1 VNFRLI
7 QSYKIAETVFI
18 DVELVALAAVLI
30 VQGIG
35 RSKMQT
41 LSFKQN
47 KSPLRYFAISLPLV
61 LLILI
66 TLQPAFA
73 EDANSVETLRQIGKT
88 FTKIA
93 KKASPAVV
101 GIKAEKTIIYY
112 PTIPDWPFGEP
123 FDPFEDDF
131 FDRFFRRRSPRER
144 SPQRKYQ
151 QVAQGSGF
159 IISPD
164 GYILTSNHLVGEADK
179 VTVKLGE
186 DPDIEAK
193 VVGRDP
199 DSDVAVIKI
208 EGNDLAYLELADSD
222 ALEVGE
228 WVLAIG
234 NPFGLSHTVTAGIV
248 SAKGRSGF
256 RLATYE
262 DFIQTDAAINPGNSG
277 GPLLNLDGKV
287 AGINTFIIS
296 RSGGNMGIGFAIP
309 INMAKVVYKQIIK
322 SGAVVRGFLGVANP
336 QTLTPEMAAVL
347 GLEEDTK
354 GVLIPHVIEDS
365 AADKAG
371 LKHNDIIVELNG
383 QPLEKASELLNRIAA
398 LKPGT
403 KVKIVV
409 LRDGERKTLTVKLGK
424 RPPAK
429 ELAGGQPETL
439 EQLGLTVKDLTDDL
453 AERLGYEGL
462 TGVLVSRVE
471 PGSQA
476 AREGITAGTLIMEVN
491 QTQVKNTKEFN
502 KAIEKAKEKGSVLL
516 LIRGEDYT
524 RFFVLKLPEE

>member
-1 VNFRLI
+1 
-7 QSYKIAETVFI
+7 
-18 DVELVALAAVLI
+18 
-30 VQGIG
+30 
-35 RSKMQT
+35 MQT

-47 KSPLRYFAISLPLV
+47 KSTLRYFAISFPLV

-73 EDANSVETLRQIGKT
+73 QDTNSIDTLRQIGKT

-93 KKASPAVV
+93 GKASPAVV
-101 GIKAEKTIIYY
+101 GIKAEKTITYY
-112 PTIPDWPFGEP
+112 PTIPDWPFSDP

-144 SPQRKYQ
+144 SPERKYQ

-179 VTVKLGE
+179 VIVKLRDKSE
-186 DPDIEAK
+186 IEA
-193 VVGRDP
+193 VVKGRDP

-208 EGNDLAYLELADSD
+208 ERKDLAYLKLADSD

-287 AGINTFIIS
+287 VGINTFIIS

-309 INMAKVVYKQIIK
+309 INMAKAISKELIDTGK
-322 SGAVVRGFLGVANP
+322 VVRGFLGVVNP
-336 QTLTPEMAAVL
+336 ETVTPEMAAAL
-347 GLEEDTK
+347 GLEDTK

-365 AADKAG
+365 AAEKAG

-383 QPLEKASELLNRIAA
+383 QPLEKASELLNRVAA
-398 LKPGT
+398 LRPGT
-403 KVKIVV
+403 KVKMVV
-409 LRDGERKTLTVKLGK
+409 IRDGKRKTLTVELGE
-424 RPPAK
+424 RPPKA
-429 ELAGGQPETL
+429 EIDGAPPEAL
-439 EQLGLTVKDLTDDL
+439 KQLGLTVKNLTDDL
-453 AERLGYEGL
+453 AQRLGYEGL
-462 TGVLVSRVE
+462 AGVVVTRVE

-476 AREGITAGTLIMEVN
+476 ARKGITAGMLIMEVN

-502 KAIEKAKEKGSVLL
+502 EAIEKAREKGSVLL
-516 LIRGEDYT
+516 LIRDEGYT
-524 RFFVLKLPEE
+524 RFAVLKLPEE

>member
-1 VNFRLI
+1 
-7 QSYKIAETVFI
+7 
-18 DVELVALAAVLI
+18 
-30 VQGIG
+30 
-35 RSKMQT
+35 MQT

-47 KSPLRYFAISLPLV
+47 KSTLRYFAFSLPLV

-66 TLQPAFA
+66 TLQPVFA
-73 EDANSVETLRQIGKT
+73 EDANSIDTLRQIGKI

-93 KKASPAVV
+93 GKTSPAVV
-101 GIKAEKTIIYY
+101 GIKAEKTITYY
-112 PTIPDWPFGEP
+112 PTIPDWPFSDP

-144 SPQRKYQ
+144 SPERKYQ

-179 VTVKLGE
+179 VIVKLRDKSE
-186 DPDIEAK
+186 VEA
-193 VVGRDP
+193 VVKGRDP

-208 EGNDLAYLELADSD
+208 ERKDLAYLELADSD

-287 AGINTFIIS
+287 VGINTFIIS

-309 INMAKVVYKQIIK
+309 INMAKAISKELIDTGK
-322 SGAVVRGFLGVANP
+322 VVRGFLGVVNP
-336 QTLTPEMAAVL
+336 ETVTPEMAAAL
-347 GLEEDTK
+347 GLEDTK

-365 AADKAG
+365 AAEKAG
-371 LKHNDIIVELNG
+371 LKHNDIIVELND
-383 QPLEKASELLNRIAA
+383 QPLEKASELLNRVAA
-398 LKPGT
+398 LRPGT
-403 KVKIVV
+403 KVKMVV
-409 LRDGERKTLTVKLGK
+409 IRDGKRKTLTVKLGE
-424 RPPAK
+424 RPPRAEIDGAPPDVLK
-429 ELAGGQPETL
+429 
-439 EQLGLTVKDLTDDL
+439 QLGLTVKNLTDDL
-453 AERLGYEGL
+453 AQRLGYEGL
-462 TGVLVSRVE
+462 TGVVVTRVE

-476 AREGITAGTLIMEVN
+476 ARKGITAGMLIMEVN

-502 KAIEKAKEKGSVLL
+502 KAIEKAREKGSVLL
-516 LIRGEDYT
+516 LIRDEDYT
-524 RFFVLKLPEE
+524 RFFVLKLPKE

>member
-1 VNFRLI
+1 VNFLLI
-7 QSYKIAETVFI
+7 KSYKIAETVFI

-35 RSKMQT
+35 RSKMRT
-41 LSFKQN
+41 LSSKQN
-47 KSPLRYFAISLPLV
+47 KSSLRYFAISLPLV

-66 TLQPAFA
+66 ALQPAFA
-73 EDANSVETLRQIGKT
+73 EDTNSVETLRRIGKT

-93 KKASPAVV
+93 GKASPAVV
-101 GIKAEKTIIYY
+101 GVKAEKTITYY
-112 PTIPDWPFGEP
+112 PTIPDWPFGDT
-123 FDPFEDDF
+123 FDPFNDDF

-144 SPQRKYQ
+144 SPERKYQ

-186 DPDIEAK
+186 DPLVEAK

-208 EGNDLAYLELADSD
+208 EGNDLACLELADSD

-287 AGINTFIIS
+287 VGINTFIIS

-309 INMAKVVYKQIIK
+309 INMAK
-322 SGAVVRGFLGVANP
+322 AVS
-336 QTLTPEMAAVL
+336 
-347 GLEEDTK
+347 
-354 GVLIPHVIEDS
+354 I
-365 AADKAG
+365 
-371 LKHNDIIVELNG
+371 
-383 QPLEKASELLNRIAA
+383 
-398 LKPGT
+398 
-403 KVKIVV
+403 
-409 LRDGERKTLTVKLGK
+409 LRR
-424 RPPAK
+424 
-429 ELAGGQPETL
+429 
-439 EQLGLTVKDLTDDL
+439 
-453 AERLGYEGL
+453 
-462 TGVLVSRVE
+462 
-471 PGSQA
+471 
-476 AREGITAGTLIMEVN
+476 
-491 QTQVKNTKEFN
+491 
-502 KAIEKAKEKGSVLL
+502 
-516 LIRGEDYT
+516 
-524 RFFVLKLPEE
+524 